1 MNDPAQAAKLL
12 CTTSHISP
20 ARTQLTLHTVNQWS
34 LGMDNGALFAVPIP
48 EKYESSGEE
57 LQKLV
62 LQAVAKSE
70 ENGMSKR
77 GKEVTPWLLNEV
89 RKLSGGKSLE
99 NSQ

>member
-1 MNDPAQAAKLL
+1 ME
-12 CTTSHISP
+12 
-20 ARTQLTLHTVNQWS
+20 
-34 LGMDNGALFAVPIP
+34 NGALFAVPIP
-48 EKYESSGEE
+48 ERYESSGEE

-77 GKEVTPWLLNEV
+77 GKEVTPWLLNEI

-99 NSQ
+99 NSECNLLVYP